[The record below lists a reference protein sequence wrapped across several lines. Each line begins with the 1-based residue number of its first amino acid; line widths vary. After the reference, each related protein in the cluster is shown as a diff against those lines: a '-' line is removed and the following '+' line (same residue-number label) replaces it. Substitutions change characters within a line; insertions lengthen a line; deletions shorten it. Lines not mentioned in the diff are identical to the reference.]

1 MNNDISKKAA
11 SGLLWKFA
19 EKIGYQGISVSVQ
32 IILARLLLP
41 DDYGIIAIIMVFVA
55 LSDVF
60 ILQGLTTALIQ
71 RKNPSQLD
79 FSSVFYANIGIS
91 IIIYICLFFS
101 AGLLADF
108 YYMPELKNITRVLGL
123 NVVLGAPSAVHY
135 AIMSRNLDFR
145 KSFYRNIT
153 NVVCYGITGI
163 LLAFEGFGVWSLV
176 YSKLV
181 GTLVG
186 SVVMIVGV
194 NWTPSLVFSTKS
206 LRSLFNYSSK
216 VLCTNLFKTL
226 FYNLNSILI
235 GKYHPSSQLGY
246 YQRGR
251 QIPEMVMTSVDG
263 SLSEVMYPTLSK
275 FQDDLPSLKGVL
287 RRSLK
292 ISMFVTFPLL
302 VFLIVISE
310 PLTLFLLTDKWL
322 PSVPIMQLACILCMD
337 WPLSIRVHA
346 LNAIGKSNIT
356 LQLSII
362 QQVFSL
368 FILIITVRYGVIA
381 MMYGG
386 IFSSIVYLFVSSY
399 FVNKYI
405 KYSLVEMLHDIIP
418 TVFYTIVMAGCVYV
432 VSLFC
437 MPLLLQLAIQVLI
450 AFSIYVSIVLFVK
463 DSNMV
468 YLQKMLNNIIKR

>member
-1 MNNDISKKAA
+1 
-11 SGLLWKFA
+11 
-19 EKIGYQGISVSVQ
+19 
-32 IILARLLLP
+32 
-41 DDYGIIAIIMVFVA
+41 
-55 LSDVF
+55 
-60 ILQGLTTALIQ
+60 
-71 RKNPSQLD
+71 
-79 FSSVFYANIGIS
+79 
-91 IIIYICLFFS
+91 
-101 AGLLADF
+101 
-108 YYMPELKNITRVLGL
+108 
-123 NVVLGAPSAVHY
+123 
-135 AIMSRNLDFR
+135 
-145 KSFYRNIT
+145 
-153 NVVCYGITGI
+153 
-163 LLAFEGFGVWSLV
+163 
-176 YSKLV
+176 
-181 GTLVG
+181 
-186 SVVMIVGV
+186 
-194 NWTPSLVFSTKS
+194 
-206 LRSLFNYSSK
+206 
-216 VLCTNLFKTL
+216 
-226 FYNLNSILI
+226 
-235 GKYHPSSQLGY
+235 
-246 YQRGR
+246 
-251 QIPEMVMTSVDG
+251 MVMTSVDG